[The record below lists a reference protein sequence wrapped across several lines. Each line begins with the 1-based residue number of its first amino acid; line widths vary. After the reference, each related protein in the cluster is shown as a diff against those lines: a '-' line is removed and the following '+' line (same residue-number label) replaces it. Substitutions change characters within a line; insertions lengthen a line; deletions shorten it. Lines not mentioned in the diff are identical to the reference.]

1 MENQNKKIGFFS
13 RVKIAVTQLEN
24 YGIFLEEKSSIAIK
38 YFFLIVLCLAFV
50 IALVET
56 YTVMQIVSKGYE
68 YMKNELPDFL
78 YTDGNLKFEK
88 EVKAYDEEYDFYMI
102 TDTTDEISQEKLQEY
117 KSSIKSMGMIFLKDK
132 VIYKAGGSEA
142 EYHYRDFV
150 EEYGFENLDRGKLLQ
165 EIDKIGLIGIAV
177 ALFMMLMF
185 SVYIFQVVNTF
196 MDWMIMYI
204 FTFVTARICRI
215 SMQMR
220 HAWNISIYT
229 LTLSIILSMVYYI
242 AYYLTDFYTE
252 YFRVVYLLIA
262 YVYVVAVILMIKS
275 DLIRQQIEVA
285 KIVEMQK
292 QMQKET
298 EERKQENP
306 DKPEKKKNKK
316 EEENR
321 EDTIDEEPDGS
332 EI

>member
-50 IALVET
+50 MALVET
-56 YTVMQIVSKGYE
+56 YTVMQMVSKGYE

-78 YTDGNLKFEK
+78 YADGNLQFEK
-88 EVKAYDEEYDFYMI
+88 EVQAYDEEYDFYMI
-102 TDTTDEISQEKLQEY
+102 TDTAESIAQEKLQEY
-117 KSSIKSMGMIFLKDK
+117 KNDVKSMGIIFLKDK
-132 VIYKAGGSEA
+132 AIYKAGGSET
-142 EYHYRDFV
+142 EYQYRDFV
-150 EEYGFENLDRGKLLQ
+150 EQYGFENLDKEKLIE
-165 EIDKIGLIGIAV
+165 EIDRIGLVGIA
-177 ALFMMLMF
+177 ATLFIMLIF
-185 SVYIFQVVNTF
+185 SVYIFQVVNVF

-215 SMQMR
+215 AIQMR

-229 LTLSIILSMVYYI
+229 LTLSIILSMLYHV
-242 AYYLTDFYTE
+242 AYYLTGFYTE
-252 YFRVVYLLIA
+252 YFRVVYLLVA

-285 KIVEMQK
+285 RILEMQK
-292 QMQKET
+292 QIQEEP
-298 EERKQENP
+298 EEREQENP

-316 EEENR
+316 DEENK